1 MHGVHV
7 NETNIMILAFL
18 HTSHAYMDITS
29 RMQIWDIQNV
39 RRKKEMEGE
48 QWRSTTIDNNMWFL
62 PMKR

>member
-1 MHGVHV
+1 VHGVHV

-48 QWRSTTIDNNMWFL
+48 QW
-62 PMKR
+62 